1 LAIPKLSRFVGD
13 VAKFTLRQV
22 SDSDFL
28 INSNYYVEFL
38 PNGRENDNF
47 YPPYPSDAFEDGV
60 KCGRIDFARELM
72 VLLGEQP

>member
-1 LAIPKLSRFVGD
+1 MYNNQRIAQVLSKVQE
-13 VAKFTLRQV
+13 VAEQQTCHERENDK
-22 SDSDFL
+22 
-28 INSNYYVEFL
+28 NYYVEFL

-72 VLLGEQP
+72 VILGGQP